1 LKQVSDK
8 LVGFVLL
15 KKQIIK
21 DNELYKEYEKE
32 AHTSIAKLH
41 AKVTR
46 KNNQIADRKH
56 RKDAKIREIDQLFN
70 VQQ

>member
-1 LKQVSDK
+1 
-8 LVGFVLL
+8 
-15 KKQIIK
+15 
-21 DNELYKEYEKE
+21 LYKEYEKE
-32 AHTSIAKLH
+32 AHTSIAKLQ

-56 RKDAKIREIDQLFN
+56 RKDAEIREIDQLLN